1 MLLCPLMAA
10 LNESVEPVCYY
21 SEIAMTMPGKRM
33 ETVLKNRSQKLSL
46 GLKYEEDGCNEL

>member
-1 MLLCPLMAA
+1 MAA